1 MNLTGTIHEVM
12 PAIQR
17 GKGQSRKFVVKTTT
31 TNGDKQWNDY
41 ITFELWGD
49 KVDLVSEGDT
59 GKEVTVHYNL
69 RGNRWE
75 KDGTT
80 KYFNSLQAW
89 KVEANQTDEEYYE
102 EQPF

>member
-1 MNLTGTIHEVM
+1 MNLTGTVHEVM

-31 TNGDKQWNDY
+31 SNGEKQWNDY

-49 KVDLVSEGDT
+49 KADLVTEADT
-59 GKEVTVHYNL
+59 GSELTVEYNL

-75 KDGTT
+75 KDG
-80 KYFNSLQAW
+80 KVSYFNSLQAW
-89 KVEANQTDEEYYE
+89 KVEKQS
-102 EQPF
+102 EQDHYQDDIF